1 MAKYGSH
8 RQAAP
13 GEPESRNDRT
23 VPFREASRSSAVG
36 RWKSQVEG
44 LLSSAFLFPEMLK
57 DVGTLSGFLERLKKN
72 SALETKKEAS
82 DRGRVKT
89 ERQELWG
96 QPLCELEF
104 GDSK

>member
-1 MAKYGSH
+1 
-8 RQAAP
+8 
-13 GEPESRNDRT
+13 
-23 VPFREASRSSAVG
+23 
-36 RWKSQVEG
+36 
-44 LLSSAFLFPEMLK
+44 MLK
-57 DVGTLSGFLERLKKN
+57 DVGTRGFLERLKKNN

>member
-1 MAKYGSH
+1 MAKYSSH

-13 GEPESRNDRT
+13 GEPESRNEQT
-23 VPFREASRSSAVG
+23 MPYRETSGSSAVG

-57 DVGTLSGFLERLKKN
+57 DVGTLNGFLERLKKNN

-96 QPLCELEF
+96 QPYV
-104 GDSK
+104 S